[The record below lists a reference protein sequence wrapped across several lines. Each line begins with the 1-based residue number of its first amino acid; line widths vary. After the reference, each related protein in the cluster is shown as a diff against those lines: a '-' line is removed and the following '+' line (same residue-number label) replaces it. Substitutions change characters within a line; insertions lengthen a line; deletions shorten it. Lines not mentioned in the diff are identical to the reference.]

1 MIVMDFKKL
10 REDFPVLNKNIIY
23 FDSAA
28 SSLKPTQ
35 VLHKIRLYYEE
46 LPVNVH
52 RGIHKLSMKASV
64 IYEEAHEK
72 VADFIGSNKKE
83 VIFTANSTDS
93 INQVMYMLY
102 NSDYFQEGDEILTTV
117 QEHHVDIVPWQFIS
131 KKLNLKLKFVKL
143 NNDFS
148 LDVNDFKEKLSN
160 KTKLVAIAHVSNTLG
175 TIMPIKEITKL
186 AHEVN
191 SLVLI
196 DGSQSIPHMKF
207 NFKEVDCDFLAFTA
221 HKMLGPTGIGCLIG
235 KEELL
240 NKFSPVRFGG
250 DMISN
255 VTFEKSEWNTL
266 PYKFEAGTPNI
277 SGVFGLGAAIDY
289 LNKVGLE
296 NIEKHDKQLL
306 KYCYNKI
313 KDIKNLEIINCKD
326 LDNQAPI
333 ILFRMKGIL
342 PVELSG
348 LLDDI
353 SEIATRAG
361 MHCAQ
366 PIVSSFDK
374 NGLVRASF
382 YFYNTFE
389 EIDVF
394 AETLQKI
401 SESLY
406 K

>member
-1 MIVMDFKKL
+1 MDLKSL
-10 REDFPVLNKNIIY
+10 RNDFPVLNKNLIY
-23 FDSAA
+23 FDNAA
-28 SSLKPTQ
+28 SSLKPKQ
-35 VLHKIRLYYEE
+35 VLDKIKLYYEQY
-46 LPVNVH
+46 PVNVH
-52 RGIHKLSMKASV
+52 RGIYKQSMKASV
-64 IYEEAHEK
+64 IYEETHDK
-72 VADFIGSNKKE
+72 VADFINSDREE

-117 QEHHVDIVPWQFIS
+117 SEHHVDIVPWQFIS
-131 KKLNLKLKFVKL
+131 KKLNLNLKFVKL

-148 LDVNDFKEKLSN
+148 LDMNDFKEKLSN
-160 KTKLVAIAHVSNTLG
+160 KTKLVAVAHVSNTLG
-175 TIMPIKEITKL
+175 TILPVKEITRL

-196 DGSQSIPHMKF
+196 DGSQSVPHMKF

-235 KEELL
+235 KKKLL
-240 NKFSPVRFGG
+240 NKLSPVRFGG

-255 VTFEKSEWNTL
+255 VTFEKSEWNSL

-277 SGVFGLGAAIDY
+277 SGAFGLGAAIDY
-289 LNKVGLE
+289 LNKVGLD
-296 NIEKHDKQLL
+296 NIKNHDHRLL
-306 KYCYNKI
+306 EYCYNKI
-313 KDIKNLEIINCKD
+313 KNIKNLEIINCKD

-333 ILFRMKGIL
+333 VLFRMKGIL

-353 SEIATRAG
+353 SGIATRAG

-366 PIVSSFDK
+366 PIVSSLDK

-394 AETLQKI
+394 AKTLEQI
-401 SESLY
+401 SINI